1 MIRRLPTA
9 AIGFAFACSI
19 GSVQAS
25 PYFGFDGRHYGE
37 LQNAPNFG
45 RAKVEHG
52 KLDHA
57 DAPRKCLQPEIRA
70 LLEKVEDMF
79 GPVEVISTC
88 RPGAT
93 IAGTGR
99 PSRHASG
106 NAVDFE
112 AGGKK
117 AQILRWLV
125 ANNHTG
131 GTMTYADMSHI
142 HIDYGPHFVALASP
156 LPGLQVASHGG
167 STSTSRSNNNTSADT
182 RTASRG
188 SVRSERYAEGY
199 SRYYDGGSSRYATSD
214 AGYSYASSRS
224 YGGSY
229 GNSEYRNGYATIYRQ

>member
-1 MIRRLPTA
+1 MIKRLSTA
-9 AIGFAFACSI
+9 AIGVAFACSI

-37 LQNAPNFG
+37 IEAPNFG

-57 DAPRKCLQPEIRA
+57 DAPRNCLKPEIRA
-70 LLEKVEDMF
+70 LLEKVEDVF

-112 AGGKK
+112 AGSKK
-117 AQILRWLV
+117 AAILKWLV

-131 GTMTYADMSHI
+131 GTMTYSDMSHI
-142 HIDYGPHFVALASP
+142 HIDYGPHFVALAAPS
-156 LPGLQVASHGG
+156 GG
-167 STSTSRSNNNTSADT
+167 GGT
-182 RTASRG
+182 RTASG
-188 SVRSERYAEGY
+188 VTRSERYAEGY
-199 SRYYDGGSSRYATSD
+199 SRYYDGGSSRNGCEERGMRRYAY
-214 AGYSYASSRS
+214 GY
-224 YGGSY
+224 GSAE
-229 GNSEYRNGYATIYRQ
+229 GSQYRNGYATIYR